1 MKASRRDFIQSLGLG
16 SASLSL
22 GHYNSYSKDSKSIS
36 LDDQQLFVG
45 DNIAVA
51 NTQYGKVRGFIL
63 RGIHTFL
70 GIPYGADTSGSNRFM
85 PPQKPNPWT

>member
-36 LDDQQLFVG
+36 LDSVEGVLTLEYTCLTSVLILFLNSLLV
-45 DNIAVA
+45 IM
-51 NTQYGKVRGFIL
+51 IL
-63 RGIHTFL
+63 ICLLPF
-70 GIPYGADTSGSNRFM
+70 
-85 PPQKPNPWT
+85 